1 MEVLKLV
8 DYNAIDD
15 KYKDDTFAYAVF
27 IVEKKIESCKKV
39 YDACMRHLKDLL
51 KIKKK
56 SWKYEYH
63 ADEAQK
69 VIGFLEILP
78 DVKTGKT
85 YPLATF
91 QRFIIGSIYGWR
103 LKVNK
108 NSRRF
113 KRAFISVARKNGKT
127 ILIAGIVLY
136 EFLFGKNPAMSRQIF
151 CTANAKDQA
160 KIAFE
165 MARKQL
171 DALRG
176 KYKEIREMTKR
187 VRDELKNLDDE
198 SYVTY
203 LSKETGAIDGFE
215 PYVGVFDEYGASKTN
230 EMMEL
235 IESGQGQLDNPLTL
249 IISTANFDLN
259 VPMYQ
264 IEYPRMKQILEE
276 EIEDEEQFV
285 YIAEQESLEELENPE
300 LYIKSNP
307 ILEVQTVKDV
317 MFDYLKDRWKK
328 AKETGT
334 TIKIMVKNFNMWT
347 QGSEESYLS
356 AEHWKKA
363 LIEKPDITGRKV
375 WVGVD
380 VGRTSDLFSIS
391 WAVQMDDYFY
401 VDSFSFVATKYGLA
415 TKEKRDGMN
424 YTDLQSKGEC
434 KITELESGVI
444 DYDEAYEWLE
454 HFIYDNDLEVQC
466 IAYDPHQYGHI
477 LTSIE
482 KNHPDWQQVE
492 IRQGTMTLNMP
503 TKQFRDDVIDLKVRH
518 SGNQLLTAAINNAI
532 TKTDNNGMRIDK
544 NKNGNKI
551 DPIDALL
558 DAYAMCYTEFQT
570 GGYWTDEMI
579 LSGDFGF

>member
-1 MEVLKLV
+1 MV
-8 DYNAIDD
+8 DYQAIPSEYRDAT
-15 KYKDDTFAYAVF
+15 YAYAVF
-27 IVEKKIESCKKV
+27 VLERKVESCKKV
-39 YDACMRHLKDLL
+39 YDACVRHLKDLL
-51 KIKKK
+51 KIKKT
-56 SWKYEYH
+56 SWKYDYIP
-63 ADEAQK
+63 DEAVK
-69 VIGFLEILP
+69 ATDFLEMLP

-85 YPLATF
+85 YPLANF
-91 QRFIIGSIYGWR
+91 QKFIIGNIYGWR
-103 LKVNK
+103 HKKNK
-108 NSRRF
+108 ALRRF

-171 DALRG
+171 DALRARFP
-176 KYKEIREMTKR
+176 EIRKATKR
-187 VRDELKNLDDE
+187 VRDELKNLKDE

-235 IESGQGQLDNPLTL
+235 IESGQVLLDNPLTL

-264 IEYPRMKQILEE
+264 VEYKRMTKILSEE
-276 EIEDEEQFV
+276 TDDEEQFA
-285 YIAEQESLEELENPE
+285 YIAEQESLDELENPE
-300 LYIKSNP
+300 MYIKSNP
-307 ILEVQTVKDV
+307 ILVVESLREDLLDKLTKRWEV
-317 MFDYLKDRWKK
+317 
-328 AKETGT
+328 AKETGNT
-334 TIKIMVKNFNMWT
+334 VKVMVKNFNMWT
-347 QGSEESYLS
+347 QSSEESYLS
-356 AEHWKKA
+356 MEHWKKA
-363 LIEKPDITGRKV
+363 LIEKPDITGRKA
-375 WVGVD
+375 WIGVD

-401 VDSFSFVATKYGLA
+401 VDSYSFVATKYGLA
-415 TKEKRDGMN
+415 TKEKRDGIN

-434 KITELESGVI
+434 TITTLESGVI
-444 DYDEAYEWLE
+444 DYDEVYEWLE
-454 HFIYDNDLEVQC
+454 NFVYENDLDVQC

-482 KNHPDWQQVE
+482 KNHPEWLQVE

-503 TKQFRDDVIDLKVRH
+503 TKQFRDDVINLKVRH
-518 SGNQLLTAAINNAI
+518 SGNELLTAAINNAI

-544 NKNGNKI
+544 NKNSNKI

>member
-1 MEVLKLV
+1 MV
-8 DYNAIDD
+8 DYQAIPSEYRDAT
-15 KYKDDTFAYAVF
+15 YAYAVF
-27 IVEKKIESCKKV
+27 VLERKVESCKKV
-39 YDACMRHLKDLL
+39 YDACVRHLKDLL
-51 KIKKK
+51 KIKKT
-56 SWKYEYH
+56 SWKYDYIP
-63 ADEAQK
+63 DEAVK
-69 VIGFLEILP
+69 ATDFLEMLP

-85 YPLATF
+85 YPLANF
-91 QRFIIGSIYGWR
+91 QKFIIGNIYGWR
-103 LKVNK
+103 HKKNK
-108 NSRRF
+108 ALRRF

-171 DALRG
+171 DALRA
-176 KYKEIREMTKR
+176 KFPEIRKATKR
-187 VRDELKNLDDE
+187 VRDELKNLNDE

-264 IEYPRMKQILEE
+264 VEYPRMTKILDGNLD
-276 EIEDEEQFV
+276 DEEQFA
-285 YIAEQESLEELENPE
+285 YIAEQESLEELENPDM
-300 LYIKSNP
+300 YIKSNP
-307 ILEVQTVKDV
+307 ILVVDAVREN
-317 MFDYLKDRWKK
+317 MMEYLIKRWKT
-328 AKETGT
+328 AKETGNT
-334 TIKIMVKNFNMWT
+334 VKIMVKNFNMWT
-347 QGSEESYLS
+347 QSSEESYLS

-363 LIEKPDITGRKV
+363 KIEKQDITGRKA
-375 WVGVD
+375 WIGVD

-401 VDSFSFVATKYGLA
+401 VDSYSFIATKYGLA
-415 TKEKRDGMN
+415 TKEKRDGVN
-424 YTDLQSKGEC
+424 YTDLQTKGEC
-434 KITELESGVI
+434 SITTLDSGVI
-444 DYDEAYEWLE
+444 DYDEVYEWLDNFVIE
-454 HFIYDNDLEVQC
+454 NDLDVQC
-466 IAYDPHQYGHI
+466 IAYDPYQYGHI
-477 LTSIE
+477 LTMIE
-482 KNHPDWQQVE
+482 KNHPEWLQIE
-492 IRQGTMTLNMP
+492 TRQSSLVLNMP
-503 TKQFRDDVIDLKVRH
+503 TKQFRDDVIDLKVKH
-518 SGNQLLTAAINNAI
+518 SGNELLTTAVNNAI

-544 NKNGNKI
+544 NKNSNRI

-558 DAYAMCYTEFQT
+558 NAYAVCYMEFQT
-570 GGYWTDEMI
+570 DNVWTDEMI

>member
-1 MEVLKLV
+1 
-8 DYNAIDD
+8 
-15 KYKDDTFAYAVF
+15 
-27 IVEKKIESCKKV
+27 
-39 YDACMRHLKDLL
+39 MRHLKDLL
-51 KIKKK
+51 RIKKK

-63 ADEAQK
+63 AEEASK
-69 VIGFLEILP
+69 VINFLEILP
-78 DVKTGKT
+78 DVKTGET
-85 YPLATF
+85 YPLASF

-103 LKVNK
+103 LKKNK
-108 NSRRF
+108 NLRRF

-136 EFLFGKNPAMSRQIF
+136 EYLFGKNPAMSRQIF

-171 DALRG
+171 DALRA

-264 IEYPRMKQILEE
+264 VEYPRMKQILEE
-276 EIEDEEQFV
+276 EIEDEEQFA

-307 ILEVQTVKDV
+307 ILEVAAVKDV

-328 AKETGT
+328 AKETGN
-334 TIKIMVKNFNMWT
+334 TIKVMVKNFNMWT
-347 QGSEESYLS
+347 QGSEDSYLS
-356 AEHWKKA
+356 SEHWERAKVD
-363 LIEKPDITGRKV
+363 KPDIKGRKA
-375 WVGVD
+375 WIGVD

-391 WAVQMDDYFY
+391 WAVQMADYFF
-401 VDSFSFVATKYGLA
+401 VDSFSFVATKYGLI
-415 TKEKRDGMN
+415 TKEKRDGIN
-424 YTDLQSKGEC
+424 YTHLQQTGEC
-434 KITELESGVI
+434 KITDLESGVI
-444 DYDEAYEWLE
+444 DYDETYQWLE
-454 HFIYDNDLEVQC
+454 EFIYENELEVQC
-466 IAYDPHQYGHI
+466 IAFDPHQYGHI
-477 LTSIE
+477 LTLIE
-482 KNHPDWQQVE
+482 KNHPEWPQVE
-492 IRQGTMTLNMP
+492 IRQGTLSLNMP
-503 TKQFRDDVIDLKVRH
+503 TKQFRDDVIDKKVRH
-518 SGNQLLTAAINNAI
+518 AENTLLTAAINNAI
-532 TKTDNNGMRIDK
+532 IMTDNNGMRINK
-544 NKNGNKI
+544 NKNSNKI

-558 DAYAMCYTEFQT
+558 NAYAMCYTEFQS
-570 GGYWTDEMI
+570 GGYWTDEKI
-579 LSGDFGF
+579 LSEGFGF